1 VLLLALS
8 TGHKVGLAVVA
19 GAFIL
24 FALGVSF
31 LLPRYRPS
39 FPGRGLPAFIIVSL
53 LFFFGMLTAVEVFG
67 AESEEGEQAESPQAG
82 GGEAAGKRTIVV
94 TGTEYRF
101 KLSPE
106 KLGPGAYVFKLE
118 NAGKQPHNLTITGPQ
133 VSNEA
138 TPTIPGGKSAS
149 IDVTLARGTYEL
161 YCSVPG
167 HKELGM
173 DAKLTVSGSA

>member
-19 GAFIL
+19 GVFIL

-67 AESEEGEQAESPQAG
+67 AESEEGEQAESSQAG
-82 GGEAAGKRTIVV
+82 DGEAAGKRTIVV
-94 TGTEYRF
+94 TGTEYKFELSRS
-101 KLSPE
+101 KLA
-106 KLGPGAYVFKLE
+106 PGAYTFKLD
-118 NAGKQPHNLTITGPQ
+118 NAGKQPHNLTVAGPQ

-138 TPTIPGGKSAS
+138 TPTIPGGKSATV
-149 IDVTLARGTYEL
+149 DATLVAGTYDL

-167 HKELGM
+167 HKQLGM
-173 DAKLTVSGSA
+173 DVKLTVG